1 MRTICGNTFAETR
14 GHLPCERSW
23 RPSVNLFKRPDH
35 PYWWY
40 DFTVRGERFRGS
52 TKETRKAAAFG
63 KAAALLAAVAEGK
76 SQTNKKAPVLSAFVV
91 RFMSYVDNAKLAQKS
106 KSYLRNGWRLLEQT
120 SIVEMRMDRITAED
134 IDALPL
140 PGGPYNVN
148 CALKTLRRMLH
159 KAEEW
164 GLIAKVP
171 KLKLSKELGRTLRL
185 DQEAERRLLAA
196 ADSLLERG
204 MWTRKMHGTFRDS
217 VLLVRDTGMRNKKEL
232 FCARIEDIDWNN
244 RVFFI
249 PDSKTDNGRRFVPLS
264 DRAVE
269 LLKARCAERREG
281 WIFKAFSAS
290 GHLTTVDKKF
300 RQARSEAARFRKNW
314 SLYCGRHD
322 YGTRVLQGT
331 GNLAVV
337 MRAMG
342 HGSPSTAM
350 KYQHPELEQVRRVLN
365 GTNSRLD
372 SGELNGTFYGT
383 ITKQ

>member
-1 MRTICGNTFAETR
+1 M
-14 GHLPCERSW
+14 
-23 RPSVNLFKRPDH
+23 NLFKRPDH

-63 KAAALLAAVAEGK
+63 KAAALFAALAEGK

-148 CALKTLRRMLH
+148 CGLKTLRRMLH

-204 MWTRKMHGTFRDS
+204 MWTRKMHGTFRDI
-217 VLLVRDTGMRNKKEL
+217 VVLVRDTGMRNKKEL

-269 LLKARCAERREG
+269 LLKARCAERRQG

-300 RQARSEAARFRKNW
+300 RQARSEAGLPEKLV
-314 SLYCGRHD
+314 LYCGRHD

-337 MRAMG
+337 MRTMG

-365 GTNSRLD
+365 GTNNHYKPQQ
-372 SGELNGTFYGT
+372 ELNGTFYGT
-383 ITKQ
+383 VTKQ

>member
-1 MRTICGNTFAETR
+1 
-14 GHLPCERSW
+14 
-23 RPSVNLFKRPDH
+23 
-35 PYWWY
+35 
-40 DFTVRGERFRGS
+40 
-52 TKETRKAAAFG
+52 
-63 KAAALLAAVAEGK
+63 LAAVAEGK

-91 RFMSYVDNAKLAQKS
+91 RFMSYVDNAKLAEKS

-120 SIVEMRMDRITAED
+120 SIGEMRMDRITAED

-164 GLIAKVP
+164 GLIMKVP
-171 KLKLSKELGRTLRL
+171 KLKLSKERGRTLRL
-185 DQEAERRLLAA
+185 DQEAERKLLTA

-204 MWTRKMHGTFRDS
+204 LWTPKMHSTFRDI
-217 VLLVRDTGMRNKKEL
+217 VVLVRDTGMRNKKEL

-264 DRAVE
+264 DRALE
-269 LLKARCAERREG
+269 LLKARCGDHREG
-281 WIFKAFSAS
+281 WLFKAFSAS
-290 GHLTTVDKKF
+290 GHLTTVDRKF
-300 RQARSEAARFRKNW
+300 RQARGEAGLPEKLV
-314 SLYCGRHD
+314 LYCGRHD
-322 YGTRVLQGT
+322 YRTRVLQGT
-331 GNLAVV
+331 GNIAVV
-337 MRAMG
+337 MRTMG

-365 GTNSRLD
+365 GTNNYKPQQ
-372 SGELNGTFYGT
+372 ELNGTFYGT
-383 ITKQ
+383 VTKQ

>member
-23 RPSVNLFKRPDH
+23 RPSVNLFKRQDH
-35 PYWWY
+35 LYWWY

-76 SQTNKKAPVLSAFVV
+76 SQTNKKAPILSAFVV
-91 RFMSYVDNAKLAQKS
+91 RFMSYVDNAKLADKS

-120 SIVEMRMDRITAED
+120 SIVGMRMDRITAED
-134 IDALPL
+134 VDVLPL
-140 PGGPYNVN
+140 PGGPYNIN
-148 CALKTLRRMLH
+148 CALKTLRRMFH

-164 GLIAKVP
+164 GLIVRVT

-185 DQEAERRLLAA
+185 DREAERKLLAA

-204 MWTRKMHGTFRDS
+204 MWTRKMPGTFRDI
-217 VLLVRDTGMRNKKEL
+217 VVLVRDTGMRNKKEL
-232 FCARIEDIDWNN
+232 FCARIENIDWNN

-264 DRAVE
+264 DRALE
-269 LLKARCAERREG
+269 LLNTRCEERREG
-281 WIFKAFSAS
+281 WVFTAFSAS
-290 GHLTTVDKKF
+290 GHLTTVDRKF
-300 RQARSEAARFRKNW
+300 RQARREAGLPEKLV
-314 SLYCGRHD
+314 LYCGRHD

-331 GNLAVV
+331 GNLVIV
-337 MRAMG
+337 MRTMG

-350 KYQHPELEQVRRVLN
+350 KYQHPELEQVRHVLN
-365 GTNSRLD
+365 GTNSD
-372 SGELNGTFYGT
+372 YNPQQGLNGTFYGT
-383 ITKQ
+383 VTKQ